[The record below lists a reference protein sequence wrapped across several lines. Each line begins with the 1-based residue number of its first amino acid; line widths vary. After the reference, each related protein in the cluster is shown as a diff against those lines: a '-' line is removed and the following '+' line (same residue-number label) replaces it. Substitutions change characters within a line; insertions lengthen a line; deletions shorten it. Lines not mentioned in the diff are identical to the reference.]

1 MLRNRKNKQTNNE
14 RAFFECQLYFF
25 NSNDGFLFCSITN
38 KLPKKWDFPRTETTK
53 STAAKFYRHLLKVR
67 RYLRRQL
74 PIAVINSGGCLLLW
88 IKNFPK
94 RNFKH
99 VLCLDQANIYLFKV
113 NNKSTR
119 KRYMICPKSTIK
131 IPGRRQWRHS
141 GVFIVIFEHISYLF
155 LVSLL

>member
-1 MLRNRKNKQTNNE
+1 MPIL
-14 RAFFECQLYFF
+14 FFS
-25 NSNDGFLFCSITN
+25 SNDGFLFCSITY
-38 KLPKKWDFPRTETTK
+38 KLPKKWGFPITETTK
-53 STAAKFYRHLLKVR
+53 STAAKFYCHLLKVR

-88 IKNFPK
+88 INFQK

-113 NNKSTR
+113 NNKNTR
-119 KRYMICPKSTIK
+119 KRCIICPKSTIK
-131 IPGRRQWRHS
+131 IPERRQWRHS
-141 GVFIVIFEHISYLF
+141 SVFITIFEHISYLF